1 MLDTSRGTIS
11 SNQVARINATFGIL
25 AGGVIDSHVSSK
37 RENCSTIRL
46 ACYSYARLMINR
58 RSHAEMK
65 SLSSVCLCVYLSVCL
80 SVCLPVCLS
89 LFLSL
94 FLTLEGSNDFNAGS
108 RSTPRSVPRSWF
120 PIDWMLGNLTR
131 LEFCNRRVSVPEGR
145 FSDSIRWESLG

>member
-1 MLDTSRGTIS
+1 MLSRSWVGLVVYRCPVLDTSRGTIS

-89 LFLSL
+89 LSFSLS
-94 FLTLEGSNDFNAGS
+94 FSHWRARTISTLARDRHHDRFHDHGS
-108 RSTPRSVPRSWF
+108 RSTGCWV
-120 PIDWMLGNLTR
+120 I
-131 LEFCNRRVSVPEGR
+131 
-145 FSDSIRWESLG
+145 